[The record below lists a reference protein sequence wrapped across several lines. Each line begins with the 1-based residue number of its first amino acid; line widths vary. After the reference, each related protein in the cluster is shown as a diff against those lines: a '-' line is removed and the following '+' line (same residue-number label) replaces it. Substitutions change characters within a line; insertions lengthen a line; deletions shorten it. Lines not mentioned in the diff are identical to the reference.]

1 MSFSIII
8 PSRYGS
14 TRLDGK
20 PLLDIA
26 GKSMVQ
32 RVYEQACKSDASEVL
47 VATDDQRIADAV
59 NAFGGEVVMT
69 LASHPSGT
77 DRLQE
82 VVTKKGF
89 ADNHIVVNVQGD
101 EPLIPPEAINQVA
114 KNLFA
119 QTDAGIATL
128 CEKIIDPEE
137 VLNPNAVKVV
147 RDNHDKALYFSRAPI
162 PWLRGWPAID
172 QAQAQTDAGSNDW
185 FTQNQSFQN
194 QLVQNQL
201 VLKQADKIYWYRH
214 IGIYAYKVSV
224 LNDYVSWPVS
234 MLERAESLEQLRALV
249 NAVVIHCAEANCSL
263 PAGVDT
269 AADLERVREYFAI
282 KD

>member
-1 MSFSIII
+1 
-8 PSRYGS
+8 
-14 TRLDGK
+14 
-20 PLLDIA
+20 
-26 GKSMVQ
+26 
-32 RVYEQACKSDASEVL
+32 
-47 VATDDQRIADAV
+47 
-59 NAFGGEVVMT
+59 MT

-172 QAQAQTDAGSNDW
+172 QTQTQTQTQTDAGSKDW
-185 FTQNQSFQN
+185 FRQNQS
-194 QLVQNQL
+194 VQ
-201 VLKQADKIYWYRH
+201 KQADKICWYRH

-234 MLERAESLEQLRALV
+234 MLERAESLEQLRALE
-249 NAVVIHCAEANCSL
+249 NGVVIHCAEANCSL

-269 AADLERVREYFAI
+269 AADLERVREYFAT

>member
-59 NAFGGEVVMT
+59 SAFGGEVVMT

-172 QAQAQTDAGSNDW
+172 QTQTQTQTQTDAGSKDW
-185 FTQNQSFQN
+185 FRQNQS
-194 QLVQNQL
+194 VQ
-201 VLKQADKIYWYRH
+201 KQADKICWYRH

-234 MLERAESLEQLRALV
+234 MLERAESLEQLRALE
-249 NAVVIHCAEANCSL
+249 NGVVIHCAEANCSL

-269 AADLERVREYFAI
+269 AADLERVREYFAT